1 MAIAWLVFPLV
12 LLAVS
17 TGCGLLVERIA
28 GRRLP
33 GALLPSVG
41 LGLVIVV
48 AELLTNNRSTAG
60 WTTPVVVVLAVAGVV
75 LSLPRA
81 RALRPDGWATA
92 AAIGVFLALAAPV
105 VLSGKATFLGYFVD
119 NDTAVHL
126 ALVDQLFDRGR
137 DTLGLP
143 ASAFSYIIGG
153 YLATN
158 YPVGAHAGLGALRP
172 LVGQDVAW
180 VYQPYLAML
189 LALGAA
195 ALYELMGGVVRSRA
209 LRATCAFAAGQAGLV
224 YAYYAEGSIKEI
236 GAVWILAVVVA
247 LAFATLRER
256 PGIRQI
262 IPLAVASAAG
272 LDVLNLAIAPW
283 LAPPLAA
290 FAVGLIWQRRRDGVP
305 AWLAP
310 LAVLGI
316 VASALA
322 YPAVK
327 GASTFAQ
334 VARTLASASA
344 DLGNLVAPLQWWQ
357 EVGIWPSGDF
367 RFPPYSH
374 QQITFAL
381 IGVALASGG
390 FGVLWMVRRRALA
403 PLVFVATALVALL
416 YAHRQGSPYVT
427 AKAMMVSAP
436 GVALAVMLGAV
447 ALWDAGRRLEG
458 WLLAAA
464 VTGGILWTNGLAY
477 HDVNLAP
484 RDRLA
489 ELGAIDDHYAGRGP
503 TLYNQIDQFVLH
515 YLRRS
520 AGQVPGSGPPIQLR
534 PGVARRSLALGKYP
548 YDVNDFSLAYVESFP
563 LIVLGRSPLTS
574 RPPVNYRLARRG
586 AYYDVWQR
594 GDGPRVLEHV
604 PFGETPAGYRYP
616 TIEAGGAAS
625 CNVLAGAA
633 QRAQR
638 AGARLAYV
646 EREALPVFV
655 PARARRPPNWGLV
668 FGDPYSLYPVG
679 RAGAATGR
687 VIVPRAGRYTVWAE
701 GSFDR
706 AYPIWIDGRR
716 VGEAGPRQLG
726 PPAQFV
732 RAGEVTLRAGSLAVR
747 VVRPGDNLA
756 PGDGGTQRQLG
767 PVFLQPLADDR
778 AIHFTSPR
786 DYRALCGRRL
796 DWVEIVR

>member
-17 TGCGLLVERIA
+17 LGCGLLVEGIA
-28 GRRLP
+28 GWRMP

-48 AELLTNNRSTAG
+48 GELLTYNRWSTGLA
-60 WTTPVVVVLAVAGVV
+60 TPAVVVLAVAGFVLSWPRVGALRLDRWAAAAGVGVV
-75 LSLPRA
+75 L
-81 RALRPDGWATA
+81 
-92 AAIGVFLALAAPV
+92 VLAAPV

-126 ALVDQLFDRGR
+126 ALVDQLFDHARTVL
-137 DTLGLP
+137 DLP
-143 ASAFSYIIGG
+143 PSSYSNIIGG

-158 YPVGAHAGLGALRP
+158 YPVGAHAGLGVLRQ

-195 ALYELMGGVVRSRA
+195 ALYQLTDGVVRSRA
-209 LRATCAFAAGQAGLV
+209 LRATCAFAAGQAGLL
-224 YAYYAEGSIKEI
+224 YAYYAEGSIKEVA
-236 GAVWILAVVVA
+236 AVWVLAVVVA

-256 PGIRQI
+256 PGIRRI
-262 IPLAVASAAG
+262 IPLAVATAAA

-290 FAVGLIWQRRRDGVP
+290 FALGVIWLRRRDGVR
-305 AWLAP
+305 AWLGP
-310 LAVLGI
+310 LAVLGV
-316 VASALA
+316 VAAALA

-327 GASTFAQ
+327 GASTFSQ
-334 VARTLASASA
+334 VAGALASASA
-344 DLGNLVAPLQWWQ
+344 DLGNLVGPLQWWQ
-357 EVGIWPSGDF
+357 IAGIWPNGDF
-367 RFPPYSH
+367 RFPLYSH

-390 FGVLWMVRRRALA
+390 LGVVWMVRRRALA
-403 PLVFVATALVALL
+403 PLLFVATAVLAAF

-427 AKAMMVSAP
+427 AKAMMVSSS
-436 GVALAVMLGAV
+436 GVALAVMLGAA

-458 WLLAAA
+458 WVLAA
-464 VTGGILWTNGLAY
+464 VITGGILWTNGLAY
-477 HDVNLAP
+477 HDANHAP
-484 RDRLA
+484 RDRFA
-489 ELGAIDDHYAGRGP
+489 ELGAIDARYDGRGP
-503 TLYNQIDQFVLH
+503 TLYNQIDQLVFHFLH
-515 YLRRS
+515 RS
-520 AGQVPGSGPPIQLR
+520 AGQIPGSGPPIQLR
-534 PGVARRSLALGKYP
+534 KGVARRSLALGKYP

-586 AYYDVWQR
+586 TYYEVWQR
-594 GDGPRVLEHV
+594 GSAPRVLEHV

-616 TIEAGGAAS
+616 TIEAGGTAS
-625 CNVLAGAA
+625 CTVLAGAA
-633 QRAQR
+633 RRAQR
-638 AGARLAYV
+638 SGARLAYV
-646 EREALPVFV
+646 ERAALPVFV
-655 PARARRPPNWGLV
+655 PARAKRPPDWGLV

-679 RAGAATGR
+679 PAGAATGPMTVSR
-687 VIVPRAGRYTVWAE
+687 PGRYTVWAE

-732 RAGEVTLRAGSLAVR
+732 RAGEVTLRAGSLPVR
-747 VVRPGDNLA
+747 VVRAGDNLA

-767 PVFLQPLADDR
+767 PVFLQSTADDR
-778 AIHFTSPR
+778 AVRFVAAR
-786 DYRALCGRRL
+786 DYRALCGKRL
-796 DWVEIVR
+796 DWVEIVH